1 MIVENLVVSMFA
13 TNCYIAVCEETGEG
27 IVIDP
32 GAGAESIHNRI
43 KAVDA
48 KIKYIVNTHGHVDH
62 VAANGKLKEKLE
74 VPILLN
80 RDDLELYKKPG
91 FGLSILL
98 SKLPEPDRFISEGD
112 KIRFGNI
119 ALNVLE
125 TPGHTP
131 GGVSLY
137 GEGCVFTGDTLF
149 AGSIGRTD
157 LAGGS
162 LPEILGSIKEK
173 LLSLPDNMKVYP
185 GHGPAST
192 IGHEAK
198 TNMFLINS
206 SNL

>member
-1 MIVENLVVSMFA
+1 MIVENLVVSMFT

-62 VAANGKLKEKLE
+62 VAANGKLKEILE